1 MLAYYFSSS
10 FQPNVAPEYTRA
22 KAAPSVATVRS
33 DVCPSI
39 LWLFLPIVKL
49 AVSKVLARSTNRISS
64 PTAAVAGSVIVNA
77 PPWVSANILS
87 PAKAVYVVVF
97 VNQSLPC
104 VCISNQFVA
113 SVDKKTFLLGLIT
126 NVLPL
131 PPSLAVIVL
140 VVLAFLKKY
149 NFSTAGNCTIKSL
162 A

>member
-1 MLAYYFSSS
+1 M
-10 FQPNVAPEYTRA
+10 
-22 KAAPSVATVRS
+22 
-33 DVCPSI
+33 
-39 LWLFLPIVKL
+39 
-49 AVSKVLARSTNRISS
+49 
-64 PTAAVAGSVIVNA
+64 IVNA
-77 PPWVSANILS
+77 PPCVSANILS

-97 VNQSLPC
+97 VNQSLRC